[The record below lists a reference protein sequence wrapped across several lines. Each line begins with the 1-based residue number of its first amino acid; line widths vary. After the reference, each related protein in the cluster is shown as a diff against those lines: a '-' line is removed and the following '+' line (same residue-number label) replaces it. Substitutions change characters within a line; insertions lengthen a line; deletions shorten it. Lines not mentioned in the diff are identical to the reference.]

1 MSSARERPLSL
12 RRKLLRTGL
21 VLGVIG
27 SLLVFFLP
35 TLFTSVIKSQV
46 KLKKGSPLL
55 DNWLKFPVPLQSKF
69 HFFHVLN
76 PEEAMSGAKVKLR
89 EVGPFTLE

>member
-1 MSSARERPLSL
+1 MSTQKRPLSW
-12 RRKLLRTGL
+12 RRKLLRIGL
-21 VLGVIG
+21 VMGIIC

-35 TLFTSVIKSQV
+35 TMFTSLIRSQL
-46 KLKKGSPLL
+46 KLKRGSPILE
-55 DNWLKFPVPLQSKF
+55 NWLNFPVPLQSKF

-76 PEEAMSGAKVKLR
+76 PEEAMNGAKVKLR